1 MDGGRDARPGARPV
15 ESALRDALP
24 DGAELSRFVA
34 ALDRVATVVLGETTD
49 PARFCRAC
57 DVAACL
63 GSDRECPS
71 VAACERNV
79 AGE

>member
-1 MDGGRDARPGARPV
+1 M
-15 ESALRDALP
+15 P

-34 ALDRVATVVLGETTD
+34 ALDRVATVVLGETID

-71 VAACERNV
+71 VVVCQRNV
-79 AGE
+79 AGD